1 MKIIRDPRAPYH
13 EAGHALVAKKL
24 GIPLLGVGFAD
35 GHPTGEGDLLLALST
50 NAT

>member
-13 EAGHALVAKKL
+13 EAGHALVVKKL

-35 GHPTGEGDLLLALST
+35 GVRLAK
-50 NAT
+50 